1 MAAPAYL
8 LSLLQR
14 QYLILVHG
22 FQHRYPASWLVWEP
36 GPWRAARNPTE
47 AGAAKTH
54 FAMPAEGP
62 RPVGSD
68 ALCFELK
75 DEAGSKLVGR
85 DSASDVFIND
95 LTLSRRHFVLTFDAG
110 RWLLSAHE
118 ESSSVTRVGDALVE
132 VGTPVE
138 LPSGVRLTAGS
149 VELTF
154 YDAAGFLKR
163 LQTEN
168 EKQQQQQ

>member
-22 FQHRYPASWLVWEP
+22 FQRRYPASWLVWEP
-36 GPWRAARNPTE
+36 GPWRAARPSE

-54 FAMPAEGP
+54 FAVPAEGP

-75 DEAGSKLVGR
+75 DELGTRLVGR
-85 DSASDVFIND
+85 DPSSDVFIND
-95 LTLSRRHFVLTFDAG
+95 LTLSRKHFVMSFDAG
-110 RWLLSAHE
+110 RWLLAVHE
-118 ESSSVTRVGDALVE
+118 ESSSVTKVAEATVE
-132 VGTPVE
+132 VGTPIE
-138 LPSGVRLTAGS
+138 LTSGVRVTAGS

-163 LQTEN
+163 LQLEN
-168 EKQQQQQ
+168 EKAHS